1 MLGERDKLLTVAR
14 NRIAARPGKYVNH
27 VYGEN
32 EAGGTS
38 WLYISPVPFEE
49 LGFPTLGAEPV
60 TLASEA
66 ILNSTPITIIAAVAG
81 LSGLYWL
88 TKRRDRVQA
97 EEAKAEEG
105 QQ

>member
-1 MLGERDKLLTVAR
+1 M
-14 NRIAARPGKYVNH
+14 
-27 VYGEN
+27 
-32 EAGGTS
+32 
-38 WLYISPVPFEE
+38 
-49 LGFPTLGAEPV
+49 GAEPV